1 MPYDRYHRQRPL
13 WVLGSGA
20 ETIMAP
26 SSDGETHSADDL
38 AVTARGSLFL
48 AILVLPLVLITGVR
62 DSVTLAAL
70 AMAISTVAAGT
81 RVAYRRVRRI

>member
-1 MPYDRYHRQRPL
+1 MT
-13 WVLGSGA
+13 A
-20 ETIMAP
+20 
-26 SSDGETHSADDL
+26 SSDGETRSADAL
-38 AVTARGSLFL
+38 TVTARGSLFL
-48 AILVLPLVLITGVR
+48 AVLLLPIVLITGVR

>member
-1 MPYDRYHRQRPL
+1 M
-13 WVLGSGA
+13 
-20 ETIMAP
+20 T
-26 SSDGETHSADDL
+26 
-38 AVTARGSLFL
+38 VTARGSLFL
-48 AILVLPLVLITGVR
+48 AVLVLPIVLITGVR